1 MADTKSE
8 RTRRWP
14 KRLGVLAAS
23 TVVACLLAELVVTV
37 FLGEQVKFPRHV
49 VGAPDITSP
58 DWINSE
64 PQSLD
69 SLRGK
74 VVLAEFWTFGCFNCR
89 NVEPQVKEWHQRY
102 ADQGLVVIGIH
113 SPEFAFEKDVE
124 AVRRYVKEHE
134 IRYPVAI
141 DNDFTNWK
149 RFRNRYW
156 PAMYL
161 IDKQG
166 VIRYVRIGEGGYAQ
180 TERVIQTL
188 LAEAMS
194 RETLR

>member
-1 MADTKSE
+1 MTQPQVF
-8 RTRRWP
+8 TRRA
-14 KRLGVLAAS
+14 RARGFAASVLAG
-23 TVVACLLAELVVTV
+23 LLGFHVGLLVFTPQAAHA
-37 FLGEQVKFPRHV
+37 LIGMK
-49 VGAPDITSP
+49 APEITSSA
-58 DWINSE
+58 WVNSE

-74 VVLAEFWTFGCFNCR
+74 VVLVEFWTFGCFNCR
-89 NVEPQVKEWHQRY
+89 NVEPQVTEWHQRY

-161 IDKQG
+161 IDHRG
-166 VIRYVRIGEGGYAQ
+166 GIRYVRIGEGGYAQ